1 MHVAADRV
9 AFALCDAQGAF
20 FPVTSAWM
28 MYICMLH
35 SPALTSIVRQNPSTP
50 RYLTVFVSLSD
61 VSNEMGPME
70 LFAGTQWMYIPWP
83 EDDQDDEDERG
94 EKPGALS
101 DDEDVD
107 EEMSHSVSNSSQLY
121 VQGATSGEVGS
132 GGELAALTIK
142 HIGQA
147 TGRVSLTVSKG
158 DVYVVDPR
166 VLHRGKANLAKVPKQ
181 TLYFS
186 VEERGD
192 GKLKLLGSTDS
203 LLPRYKG
210 KFTLRDLCQ
219 KDEDEE
225 DGEDGE
231 DEEDEEEG

>member
-1 MHVAADRV
+1 VQGEVHVWLLDRV
-9 AFALCDAQGAF
+9 ALALCDAQEVLL
-20 FPVTSAWM
+20 PLPSARM
-28 MYICMLH
+28 MHGCMLH
-35 SPALTSIVRQNPSTP
+35 IPALTIIVRQNPSTS

-83 EDDQDDEDERG
+83 EDDQDDRDECG
-94 EKPGALS
+94 VKPGALS

-107 EEMSHSVSNSSQLY
+107 EEMSHSVSDSSRLY

-142 HIGQA
+142 HLGQA
-147 TGRVSLTVSKG
+147 TARVSLTVSKG

-219 KDEDEE
+219 KEE
-225 DGEDGE
+225 
-231 DEEDEEEG
+231 EEEEEEEEGEG